1 MSGVKALVAVGVG
14 VLALVALRKR
24 ASSTGSGRYYFDKR
38 YSLPVTSNPV
48 DGRDGEKPPRTGGGV
63 KKSIDPKAV
72 FRLESGYGDGRQ
84 DPNGVYGIDWGL
96 AWIDRG
102 RFSAVRLA
110 ALERGDATFTM
121 RGTPPGGTLQQAY
134 IFASVTGKIMRRLY

>member
-1 MSGVKALVAVGVG
+1 MSGGKALLAVGVG

-24 ASSTGSGRYYFDKR
+24 AGSAGSSRYYSDKR
-38 YSLPVTSNPV
+38 YALPVTSNPV
-48 DGRDGEKPPRTGGGV
+48 DGRDAEKPPRTGGGGN
-63 KKSIDPKAV
+63 KSIDPKAV
-72 FRLESGYGDGRQ
+72 FRLETGYGDGRQ

-96 AWIDRG
+96 SWIDRG

-134 IFASVTGKIMRRLY
+134 IFSTVTGKVIRRLY